1 MEIIANIIIPIITFG
16 LGIGI
21 NWRYNRKNKHRE
33 LSLYRELVIKYLD
46 NIIPLIYQQKISI
59 KDFIYQISI
68 SDKTEAEIFNFQELP
83 ISLIKNL
90 PIEKLSEVFLINL
103 CSKDRKELSSMFY
116 LFTTSLIKIEENQKK
131 LLSTYEIY
139 KKEISILSQRLD
151 ENIPKIKFILNNFD
165 HYDKTISWYETNIL
179 NSLKN
184 IYKKIDF
191 TDKTEIRNLHQNIST
206 ILLAFKKHRNDYH
219 KFQEISAN
227 LCIAYNDLEISYD
240 FYSKK
245 AIKNWYSIK

>member
-165 HYDKTISWYETNIL
+165 HYDKTISWYETNIP
-179 NSLKN
+179 
-184 IYKKIDF
+184 
-191 TDKTEIRNLHQNIST
+191 
-206 ILLAFKKHRNDYH
+206 
-219 KFQEISAN
+219 
-227 LCIAYNDLEISYD
+227 
-240 FYSKK
+240 
-245 AIKNWYSIK
+245 